1 MELQI
6 IIASL
11 LRRFSF
17 VLERPDQVVSIPR
30 VQRGFVPD
38 LLRLARN
45 TRGILEEAARL
56 QTWH

>member
-30 VQRGFVPD
+30 VQRAIVPD